1 MSIQSEILNGV
12 GLISLD
18 RPEKANAYDQAHLE
32 DLRAA
37 FASLTDRTSVIMIRS
52 AHPRFFC
59 SGADLDEMKGATP
72 EDARN
77 LLSQA
82 VFTEIARS
90 SVITIAVVDG
100 PAIAGGCELALACDL
115 RVIGAGA
122 VFRLPETTLGI
133 IPAAG
138 GCTRL
143 SALLGSSIAKQVIL
157 GGSSISG
164 DEAVRWGLGVDG
176 GSDTMLTATQWAQRL
191 LAASPEARQSAKRI
205 IDQAAEDRS
214 LEDERET
221 QAQLYAKRHS

>member
-18 RPEKANAYDQAHLE
+18 RGEKANAYDKAHLR

-37 FASLTDRTSVIMIRS
+37 FASLTERTRVIIIRS

-59 SGADLDEMKGATP
+59 AGADLDEMKEATP

-90 SVITIAVVDG
+90 PAVTIAVVDG

-122 VFRLPETTLGI
+122 VFRLPETSLGI

-143 SALLGSSIAKQVIL
+143 SALLGASISKQVIL
-157 GGSSISG
+157 GGGSISA
-164 DEAVRWGLGVDG
+164 DEAIRWGLGVDG
-176 GSDTMLTATQWAQRL
+176 GPEPMVSGSQWAQRL
-191 LAASPEARQSAKRI
+191 LSASPDALASAKRI

-214 LEDERET
+214 LQDERET

>member
-18 RPEKANAYDQAHLE
+18 RPEKANAYNKAHLR

-37 FASLTDRTSVIMIRS
+37 FASLTERSSVIIIRS

-59 SGADLDEMKGATP
+59 AGADLDEMREATP
-72 EDARN
+72 EDAKN

-82 VFTEIARS
+82 VFTEIARTPA
-90 SVITIAVVDG
+90 VTIAVVDG

-122 VFRLPETTLGI
+122 VFRLPETSLGI

-143 SALLGSSIAKQVIL
+143 TPLLGASISKQVIL
-157 GGSSISG
+157 GGGSISA

-176 GSDTMLTATQWAQRL
+176 GPDPMVTATAWAERL
-191 LAASPEARQSAKRI
+191 LSASPDARRSAKRI
-205 IDQAAEDRS
+205 IDRAAEDRS
-214 LEDERET
+214 LQDERET

>member
-18 RPEKANAYDQAHLE
+18 RGEKANAYDKAHLR

-37 FASLTDRTSVIMIRS
+37 FASLTERSRVVIIRS

-59 SGADLDEMKGATP
+59 AGADLDEMKEATP

-90 SVITIAVVDG
+90 PAVTIAVVDG

-122 VFRLPETTLGI
+122 VFRLPETSLGI

-143 SALLGSSIAKQVIL
+143 SALLGASISKQVIL
-157 GGSSISG
+157 GGGSISA
-164 DEAVRWGLGVDG
+164 DEANRWGLGVDG
-176 GSDTMLTATQWAQRL
+176 GPDPMASALQWAQRL
-191 LAASPEARQSAKRI
+191 LSASPDALGSAKRI
-205 IDQAAEDRS
+205 IDRAAEDRS
-214 LEDERET
+214 LQDERET

>member
-18 RPEKANAYDQAHLE
+18 RGEKANAYDKAHLR

-37 FASLTDRTSVIMIRS
+37 FASLTERTRVVIIRS

-59 SGADLDEMKGATP
+59 AGADLDEMKEATP

-90 SVITIAVVDG
+90 PAVTIAVVDG

-122 VFRLPETTLGI
+122 VFRLPETSLGI

-143 SALLGSSIAKQVIL
+143 SALLGASISKQVIL
-157 GGSSISG
+157 GGGSISA
-164 DEAVRWGLGVDG
+164 DEANRWGLGVDG
-176 GSDTMLTATQWAQRL
+176 GPDPMASALQWAQRL
-191 LAASPEARQSAKRI
+191 LSASPDALGSAKRI
-205 IDQAAEDRS
+205 IDRAAEDRS
-214 LEDERET
+214 LQDERET

>member
-18 RPEKANAYDQAHLE
+18 RGEKANAYDKAHLR

-37 FASLTDRTSVIMIRS
+37 FASLTERTRVVIIRS

-59 SGADLDEMKGATP
+59 AGADLDEMKEATP
-72 EDARN
+72 EDARS

-90 SVITIAVVDG
+90 PAVTIAVVDG

-122 VFRLPETTLGI
+122 VFRLPETSLGI

-143 SALLGSSIAKQVIL
+143 SALLGASISKQVIL
-157 GGSSISG
+157 GGGSISA
-164 DEAVRWGLGVDG
+164 DEANRWGLGVDG
-176 GSDTMLTATQWAQRL
+176 GPDPMASALQWAQRL
-191 LAASPEARQSAKRI
+191 LSASPDALGSAKRI
-205 IDQAAEDRS
+205 IDRAAEDRS
-214 LEDERET
+214 LQDERET